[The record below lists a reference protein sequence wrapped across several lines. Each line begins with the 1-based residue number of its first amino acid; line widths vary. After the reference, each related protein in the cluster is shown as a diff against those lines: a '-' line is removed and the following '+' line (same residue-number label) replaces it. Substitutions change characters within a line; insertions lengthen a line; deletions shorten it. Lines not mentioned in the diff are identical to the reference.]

1 MITTKQNQIQLHLI
15 QKNHIIIHLII
26 LNVRKKMAEI
36 YPKNEKMRKT
46 GKKNVHSDENCIIKE
61 KKSKIE

>member
-1 MITTKQNQIQLHLI
+1 
-15 QKNHIIIHLII
+15 
-26 LNVRKKMAEI
+26 MAEI